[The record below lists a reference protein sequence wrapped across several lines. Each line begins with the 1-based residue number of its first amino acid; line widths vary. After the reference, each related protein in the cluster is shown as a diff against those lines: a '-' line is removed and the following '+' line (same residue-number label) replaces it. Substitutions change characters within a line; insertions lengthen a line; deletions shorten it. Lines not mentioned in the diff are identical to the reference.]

1 MNNQHSESEIAAMKR
16 TLLAAFA
23 LYLLMVLVVFC
34 VTLSHPLANPC
45 ASPTGM
51 PWKLPACNFSR

>member
-1 MNNQHSESEIAAMKR
+1 MNNQYSESEIAAMKR

-34 VTLSHPLANPC
+34 FTLSHPLANPC
-45 ASPTGM
+45 APPTGM
-51 PWKLPACNFSR
+51 PWKLPACNVSR